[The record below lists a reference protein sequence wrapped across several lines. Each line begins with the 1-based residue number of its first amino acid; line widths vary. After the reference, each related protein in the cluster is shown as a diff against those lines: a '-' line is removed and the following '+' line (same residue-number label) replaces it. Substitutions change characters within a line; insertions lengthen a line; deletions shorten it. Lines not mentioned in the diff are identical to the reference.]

1 MPLNDEIGVRQI
13 NNQRRVT
20 YLKDLTDELSRPKNL
35 LRSLA
40 PSRKDGKSR
49 AGARLEI
56 CVAIFDLA
64 YHRSPRLGRHRRP
77 RPVGRPIF
85 NLYTTIFRKPENR

>member
-49 AGARLEI
+49 VLGARLVI
-56 CVAIFDLA
+56 CVAIFELA
-64 YHRSPRLGRHRRP
+64 
-77 RPVGRPIF
+77 
-85 NLYTTIFRKPENR
+85 